1 MRYRDSNAVFFLR
14 ADALWRVQI
23 SLPALNSAGSWT
35 YCIRQCS
42 PLQVTD
48 ELKRSVKGGL
58 IRLIHLLKRP
68 PRKQSQTHWH
78 DILRMVKSRHMLLTS
93 GCISDCISASCTALG
108 TWNLSISSIIVVTRV
123 FLPLLEKLRF
133 PNVKKKLS
141 ICAQIRDNIPVSPV
155 MSYIPADS
163 MSAVVWAVGWR
174 RLHHPL
180 PGGGSQDMVP
190 GGGGGVFFLFL
201 SILFFYVFVVLQ
213 LCYSPAKKIMFCMF
227 AFLIVFLHVF
237 LGFVF
242 CFLLACFIAFA
253 VKSMPKNNFISDLS
267 DVSNIVFVSNCQ
279 FLFRFSGFWSLYF
292 LNSQQLFN
300 KALWT
305 TSK

>member
-133 PNVKKKLS
+133 PNVKKSSVFVRRFGTIFQFLQLWATS
-141 ICAQIRDNIPVSPV
+141 QQTVCRLWCEQLDDE
-155 MSYIPADS
+155 DS
-163 MSAVVWAVGWR
+163 TTHFRVGDPKTWCR
-174 RLHHPL
+174 
-180 PGGGSQDMVP
+180 
-190 GGGGGVFFLFL
+190 GGGGGY
-201 SILFFYVFVVLQ
+201 FFYF
-213 LCYSPAKKIMFCMF
+213 
-227 AFLIVFLHVF
+227 
-237 LGFVF
+237 
-242 CFLLACFIAFA
+242 
-253 VKSMPKNNFISDLS
+253 
-267 DVSNIVFVSNCQ
+267 
-279 FLFRFSGFWSLYF
+279 
-292 LNSQQLFN
+292 
-300 KALWT
+300 
-305 TSK
+305 